1 MIDLQELNWFFLS
14 FPNSLHGEAP
24 QNFQPFGPSQQDF
37 TTLSA
42 WKMNKALWTIL
53 IDFMRLKRNSQAGL
67 AEVRSLDEKEAE
79 I

>member
-1 MIDLQELNWFFLS
+1 
-14 FPNSLHGEAP
+14 
-24 QNFQPFGPSQQDF
+24 
-37 TTLSA
+37 
-42 WKMNKALWTIL
+42 MNKALWTIV